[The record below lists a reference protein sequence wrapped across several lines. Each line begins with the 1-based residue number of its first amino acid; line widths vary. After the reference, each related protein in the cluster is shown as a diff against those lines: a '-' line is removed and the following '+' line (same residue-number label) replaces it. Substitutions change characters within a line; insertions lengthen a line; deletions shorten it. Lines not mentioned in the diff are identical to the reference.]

1 VVLSSAARSLPS
13 SAAGAMPLPPT
24 VGAPA
29 VGTVGT
35 HEHQLGFGWRSIAM
49 VGAMSVAHDGAVL
62 GTRRQPKRERVTAAP
77 GRTEATRRA
86 AGSLA
91 PATERLT
98 RAAAAVRR
106 AAGAQPPDAELSVAL
121 EHLEQTL
128 DDLSQGMARMSHAI
142 GEEDTASGGLAW
154 RLETL
159 RHALQAARHVC
170 SHARS
175 VVPRSGADRGGSM
188 LEADEPSVA

>member
-1 VVLSSAARSLPS
+1 
-13 SAAGAMPLPPT
+13 M
-24 VGAPA
+24 
-29 VGTVGT
+29 
-35 HEHQLGFGWRSIAM
+35 
-49 VGAMSVAHDGAVL
+49 AHDGAVL
-62 GTRRQPKRERVTAAP
+62 GNRRKPKRERLIAAP

-106 AAGAQPPDAELSVAL
+106 AAGDQPPDPELSVAL

-128 DDLSQGMARMSHAI
+128 DDLSQGMARMSHVI
-142 GEEDTASGGLAW
+142 GEADTASGGLAW
-154 RLETL
+154 RLDTL

-170 SHARS
+170 SHARD
-175 VVPRSGADRGGSM
+175 VVPRADTDRGAASVVKA
-188 LEADEPSVA
+188 EEPSAA

>member
-1 VVLSSAARSLPS
+1 
-13 SAAGAMPLPPT
+13 
-24 VGAPA
+24 
-29 VGTVGT
+29 
-35 HEHQLGFGWRSIAM
+35 M
-49 VGAMSVAHDGAVL
+49 VGARPAAHHGAVL
-62 GTRRQPKRERVTAAP
+62 RNRRQPKHDRLTAVP

-106 AAGAQPPDAELSVAL
+106 AAGDRPPDAELSVAL

-128 DDLSQGMARMSHAI
+128 DDLSQGMARMSHVI

-170 SHARS
+170 SHAGD
-175 VVPRSGADRGGSM
+175 VVPGSDTDRGRSA
-188 LEADEPSVA
+188 LAAEEPTAA

>member
-1 VVLSSAARSLPS
+1 
-13 SAAGAMPLPPT
+13 
-24 VGAPA
+24 
-29 VGTVGT
+29 
-35 HEHQLGFGWRSIAM
+35 
-49 VGAMSVAHDGAVL
+49 VAHDGAVL
-62 GTRRQPKRERVTAAP
+62 GTRRQSKRERLSAAA
-77 GRTEATRRA
+77 GRTDATRRA

-106 AAGAQPPDAELSVAL
+106 AAGDQPPDAELSVAL

-128 DDLSQGMARMSHAI
+128 DDLSQGMARMSHVI

-159 RHALQAARHVC
+159 RHALQAARHLC
-170 SHARS
+170 SHAQDMVARDGGGAPPRMGVATHGARS
-175 VVPRSGADRGGSM
+175 QA
-188 LEADEPSVA
+188 A